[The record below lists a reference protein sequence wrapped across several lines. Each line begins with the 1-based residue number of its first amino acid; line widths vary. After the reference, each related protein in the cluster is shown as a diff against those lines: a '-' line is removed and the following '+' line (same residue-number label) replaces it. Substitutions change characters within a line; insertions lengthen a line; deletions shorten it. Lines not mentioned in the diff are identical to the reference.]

1 MKTAS
6 NVIRTQ
12 GLSKRY
18 DSVKAL
24 KSLDLN
30 VPKNSI
36 FGFLGPNGAGK
47 STAIKLLLG
56 LIHPTAGG
64 GEIFGMDIVEESLAI
79 RQRVGYLAQHPRFY
93 EHLTPRETLRFVARF
108 FYADDSTIE
117 RKVDQALD
125 LVQLSAK
132 ADRKVK
138 GFSGGEMQRLGIA
151 QAQIN
156 EPDLLILDEP
166 ASALDPMGRE
176 QVLAIM
182 EQLREQATI
191 FYSTHILDDVQRVS
205 DQVAILDR
213 GQLIAQGSIEALLN
227 GGDGIVYS
235 LATRSAPASLEAML
249 RSQPWVSSLTVSQ
262 VDGLAS
268 WKVGVSDDQAAEEKL
283 LRLVLADERVRVV
296 EYGREKVEL
305 EDVFIQLVKKGHRN
319 GD

>member
-1 MKTAS
+1 
-6 NVIRTQ
+6 
-12 GLSKRY
+12 
-18 DSVKAL
+18 
-24 KSLDLN
+24 
-30 VPKNSI
+30 
-36 FGFLGPNGAGK
+36 
-47 STAIKLLLG
+47 
-56 LIHPTAGG
+56 
-64 GEIFGMDIVEESLAI
+64 
-79 RQRVGYLAQHPRFY
+79 
-93 EHLTPRETLRFVARF
+93 
-108 FYADDSTIE
+108 
-117 RKVDQALD
+117 
-125 LVQLSAK
+125 
-132 ADRKVK
+132 
-138 GFSGGEMQRLGIA
+138 LGIA

-182 EQLREQATI
+182 EQLRERATI

>member
-1 MKTAS
+1 
-6 NVIRTQ
+6 
-12 GLSKRY
+12 
-18 DSVKAL
+18 
-24 KSLDLN
+24 
-30 VPKNSI
+30 
-36 FGFLGPNGAGK
+36 
-47 STAIKLLLG
+47 
-56 LIHPTAGG
+56 
-64 GEIFGMDIVEESLAI
+64 
-79 RQRVGYLAQHPRFY
+79 
-93 EHLTPRETLRFVARF
+93 
-108 FYADDSTIE
+108 
-117 RKVDQALD
+117 
-125 LVQLSAK
+125 
-132 ADRKVK
+132 
-138 GFSGGEMQRLGIA
+138 
-151 QAQIN
+151 
-156 EPDLLILDEP
+156 
-166 ASALDPMGRE
+166 
-176 QVLAIM
+176 M

-268 WKVGVSDDQAAEEKL
+268 WKVGVRDDQAAEEKL

>member
-268 WKVGVSDDQAAEEKL
+268 WKVGVSDDQVAEKKL